1 MKPESDITYITG
13 YSGFISCELFLIAWG
28 AYTHTH
34 THMRAH
40 AHTYAYICTEVI
52 LRNQVCAPLWPV
64 HAWFKNGNFVNI
76 LVQKKE
82 MHFTMGMILVTA
94 GKISVAMDTTEE
106 LFRTDEEH
114 R

>member
-1 MKPESDITYITG
+1 MKPESGITYITD
-13 YSGFISCELFLIAWG
+13 YSGFISCELFLVAWG
-28 AYTHTH
+28 TYTHIH
-34 THMRAH
+34 THMRINLHRSDFKKPDARCCGQ
-40 AHTYAYICTEVI
+40 HTT
-52 LRNQVCAPLWPV
+52 
-64 HAWFKNGNFVNI
+64 WFKNGYFVNI

-82 MHFTMGMILVTA
+82 MRFTMGMILVTA

>member
-1 MKPESDITYITG
+1 MKPESSITYITG
-13 YSGFISCELFLIAWG
+13 YSGFISCELFLVAWG
-28 AYTHTH
+28 TYTHIH
-34 THMRAH
+34 THIP
-40 AHTYAYICTEVI
+40 ICINLHRSDFKKPGVRCYGQCTT
-52 LRNQVCAPLWPV
+52 
-64 HAWFKNGNFVNI
+64 WFKNGDFVNI

>member
-1 MKPESDITYITG
+1 M
-13 YSGFISCELFLIAWG
+13 
-28 AYTHTH
+28 
-34 THMRAH
+34 
-40 AHTYAYICTEVI
+40 
-52 LRNQVCAPLWPV
+52 WPV
-64 HAWFKNGNFVNI
+64 HAWFKNGDFVNI

-82 MHFTMGMILVTA
+82 MHFTVGMILVTA